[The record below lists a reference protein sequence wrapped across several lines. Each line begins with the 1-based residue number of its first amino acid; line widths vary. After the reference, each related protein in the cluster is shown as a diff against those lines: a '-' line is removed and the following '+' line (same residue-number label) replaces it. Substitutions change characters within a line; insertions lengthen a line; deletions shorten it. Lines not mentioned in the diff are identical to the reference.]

1 MSKVNKPLQVGG
13 GSHLDTGY
21 NFEDYTVN
29 PPADTRCFIHV
40 DTPQIVINYDSYCIT
55 LFTCDPS

>member
-1 MSKVNKPLQVGG
+1 
-13 GSHLDTGY
+13 LDTGY